1 VSADLEWTFEAEV
14 WLWKADAAWHF
25 VTLPHEV
32 ADEIEDAVVERRGF
46 GSVRVVVG
54 LGSSEWKTSI
64 FPSKEAESFLL
75 PIKKSVRAAEGL
87 EVGDTCRVRLS
98 LAQ

>member
-1 VSADLEWTFEAEV
+1 MSADLEWTFEAEV

>member
-1 VSADLEWTFEAEV
+1 MEWTFTADV

-25 VTLPHEV
+25 VTLPNEV

-54 LGSSEWKTSI
+54 IGSSEWKTSI
-64 FPSKEAESFLL
+64 FPSKEAKSFLL
-75 PIKKSVRAAEGL
+75 PIKKSVRTAEGL

-98 LAQ
+98 VANE